1 MLLEATRIEF
11 PGARVAIG
19 QALGNGYFY
28 RIHIGKPFTQE
39 HTDRLYSRMRE
50 LVEQDVP
57 FVTET
62 VGIDEARAEFEQLG
76 QADKLRLL
84 RMHWDP
90 FVTLIRCGGSCDIH
104 RYPIAPSTGLVRH
117 FQLQH
122 YPPGV
127 VLRFPLRN
135 SVSSVAPFK
144 DTPKL
149 FMVYQ
154 ETREWNRIVG
164 VEDVGHLNDLV
175 IRGEAS
181 EVIRVSEGL
190 HEKKTAEIADR
201 ITDAKKPI
209 KLVLIAGPSASGK
222 TTFSKRLSLQLRVN
236 GVRPV
241 ALSMDNFYVNR
252 VDTPLGP
259 DGKYDFEC
267 IDAID
272 LPLFNH
278 VIAELL
284 AGNAV
289 HTPKFDFQSGMRVP
303 KDRWSSMRL
312 EDGRVLVIEGI
323 HGLNDRLTESVPRDS
338 KFKVYVSALTQ
349 LCIDDHNRIFTSDT
363 RFLRRI
369 VRDRMFRGYP
379 AAETILN
386 WPSVRRG
393 EQRNIFPFQEQ
404 ADVLF
409 NSALVY
415 EQSVLRLYAER
426 FLLEVPQDHPSFSAA
441 YRLLKFVQ
449 HFTPIFEASVP
460 QISLLREFIGG
471 SGFKY

>member
-1 MLLEATRIEF
+1 
-11 PGARVAIG
+11 
-19 QALGNGYFY
+19 
-28 RIHIGKPFTQE
+28 
-39 HTDRLYSRMRE
+39 
-50 LVEQDVP
+50 
-57 FVTET
+57 
-62 VGIDEARAEFEQLG
+62 
-76 QADKLRLL
+76 
-84 RMHWDP
+84 
-90 FVTLIRCGGSCDIH
+90 
-104 RYPIAPSTGLVRH
+104 
-117 FQLQH
+117 
-122 YPPGV
+122 
-127 VLRFPLRN
+127 
-135 SVSSVAPFK
+135 
-144 DTPKL
+144 
-149 FMVYQ
+149 
-154 ETREWNRIVG
+154 VG

-175 IRGEAS
+175 IRGDAS

-190 HEKKTAEIADR
+190 HEKKTAEIADQ
-201 ITDAKKPI
+201 ITQKEQPI
-209 KLVLIAGPSASGK
+209 RLVLIAGPSASGK

-252 VDTPLGP
+252 EDTPRGE
-259 DGKYDFEC
+259 DGAYDFES

-272 LPLFNH
+272 LALFND
-278 VIAELL
+278 VLFRLL
-284 AGNAV
+284 SGERV
-289 HTPKFDFQSGMRVP
+289 LTPKFDFPSGTRVSQDKWTP
-303 KDRWSSMRL
+303 MQL
-312 EDGRVLVIEGI
+312 EPGQVLVIEGI
-323 HGLNDRLTESVPRDS
+323 HGLNDRLTESIPADA

-379 AAETILN
+379 AADTIET
-386 WPSVRRG
+386 WPRVRRG

-415 EQSVLRLYAER
+415 EQAVLRLYAER
-426 FLLEVPQDHPSFSAA
+426 FLLEVPQSHPSFSAA

-449 HFTPIFEASVP
+449 IFAPIFEASVP